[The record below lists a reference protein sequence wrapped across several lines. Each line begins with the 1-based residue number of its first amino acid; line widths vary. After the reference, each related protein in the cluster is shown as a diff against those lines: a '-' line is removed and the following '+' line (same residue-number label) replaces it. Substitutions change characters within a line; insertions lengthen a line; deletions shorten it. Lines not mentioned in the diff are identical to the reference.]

1 MKRYIIGIS
10 SYYHESAVC
19 IILDENILDFV
30 KEEEVTRIK
39 GDNKFPRHAL
49 KKIIHKYQIL
59 ESEIYA
65 VVFYEKPFLSWASVT
80 HHALSRPFYRWK
92 IVLNQFQKFW
102 TGSLSFSSDLSKIFN
117 LSKNKIFYCPHHLSH
132 AMNGLYFSRTK
143 VKIFNF
149 CL

>member
-1 MKRYIIGIS
+1 MKKYIIGIS
-10 SYYHESAVC
+10 SYYHESTVC
-19 IILDENILDFV
+19 IILNDDILDFI

-80 HHALSRPFYRWK
+80 HHALQDPFTDGK
-92 IVLNQFQKFW
+92 
-102 TGSLSFSSDLSKIFN
+102 
-117 LSKNKIFYCPHHLSH
+117 
-132 AMNGLYFSRTK
+132 LY
-143 VKIFNF
+143 
-149 CL
+149 